1 LIISGTAFETIS
13 YIFNTKDFLQ
23 IRLKQIL
30 SIAAVLM
37 WFQTMAQSRFRTVV
51 PQQPVVVG
59 ESFRVQY
66 IIEDAESF
74 SDFIVPIF
82 KGFHLVAGPDKYT
95 GSTTKNDH
103 VKKLSNIVFT
113 LTALHPGKFIVP
125 GASVI
130 LNGKKITSNDVFV
143 EVISEQR
150 AAKLARRNSQ
160 MDAPSE
166 YFLHPGEDPYE
177 KISRNLFLKVNV
189 NRQSCYVGEPVVA
202 TFKLYS
208 RLESKSEI
216 IKNPGFYGFGVH
228 DIISLSDKINTTEYI
243 NGRPFDVHVIRKVQL
258 YPLQHGDFIIDAM
271 ELENKV
277 EFSNSAVNKRT
288 EQEIVENM
296 YGNIGDEDFHTNAT
310 VYETSL
316 KTVPVNVHVKPL
328 PANTNKKYTGAVGN
342 FSITS
347 SVDTNT
353 INKNGEGYFTITI
366 RGKGNF
372 TQVGVPEILWPRG
385 LEYFEPVI
393 TDQLDKQK
401 VPLQGNKS
409 FRFAFACSQPGNY
422 LIAPVSFTF
431 FNSEKKRY
439 EKITT
444 DSIKITVLNSRKKIN
459 TISPVAP
466 GKIKNSNPLFVIA
479 GVSLLALIL
488 LITFLVKDKSRRSLN
503 EQKIV
508 VDNSAPSVES
518 FLLSA
523 QAKLDA
529 DDKIF
534 YRYLEGAIW
543 NYFSNRLGIT
553 GSQLNKENLAVTL
566 IQKDLS
572 EKIIKDLLELVQ
584 QCETAVYTDVLP
596 QAGKNYMLSKAENL
610 LQKSESVLIG

>member
-1 LIISGTAFETIS
+1 LIISGIAFETIS
-13 YIFNTKDFLQ
+13 NIFNTKDFLQ

-30 SIAAVLM
+30 SIAAVMM
-37 WFQTMAQSRFRTVV
+37 WFQTMAQSGFRTLV

-59 ESFRVQY
+59 EAFRVQY

-82 KGFHLVAGPDKYT
+82 KGFQLVAGPDKYS
-95 GSTTKNDH
+95 GSATKNNH

-113 LTALHPGKFIVP
+113 LTALNPGKFIVP

-160 MDAPSE
+160 IDASSE

-177 KISRNLFLKVNV
+177 KIRRNLFLRVNV

-228 DIISLSDKINTTEYI
+228 DIISLSDKINSTEYI

-277 EFSNSAVNKRT
+277 EFSNSAVHKRT

-296 YGNIGDEDFHTNAT
+296 YGNLENEDLHSDAT

-316 KTVPVNVHVKPL
+316 KTESVNIHVKPL
-328 PANTNKKYTGAVGN
+328 PANTNKKYTGAVGD

-347 SVDTNT
+347 SVDTNA
-353 INKNGEGYFTITI
+353 INKDGEGYLTITI
-366 RGKGNF
+366 KGKGNF
-372 TQVGVPEILWPRG
+372 TQVGPPEILWPRG

-409 FRFAFACSQPGNY
+409 FRFAFACSQPGQY
-422 LIAPVSFTF
+422 LIAPVTFTF
-431 FNSEKKRY
+431 FNSEKERY

-444 DSIKITVLNSRKKIN
+444 DSIKITVLNSRKKVNI
-459 TISPVAP
+459 ILPAAP
-466 GKIKNSNPLFVIA
+466 DKIKNNSRLFVIA

-488 LITFLVKDKSRRSLN
+488 LIGFLVKKKSGKN
-503 EQKIV
+503 AAQKIV
-508 VDNSAPSVES
+508 VENSMPSVES
-518 FLLSA
+518 FLSPA

-529 DDKIF
+529 DNKIF
-534 YRYLEGAIW
+534 YSYLESAIW
-543 NYFSNRLGIT
+543 NYFSSRLGIS
-553 GSQLNKENLAVTL
+553 GSQLNKENLAATL
-566 IQKDLS
+566 IKKGLPGIIINDLS
-572 EKIIKDLLELVQ
+572 ELLQ
-584 QCETAVYTDVLP
+584 HCERAVYTHVLP
-596 QAGKNYMLSKAENL
+596 ESGKNYMLAQAENL